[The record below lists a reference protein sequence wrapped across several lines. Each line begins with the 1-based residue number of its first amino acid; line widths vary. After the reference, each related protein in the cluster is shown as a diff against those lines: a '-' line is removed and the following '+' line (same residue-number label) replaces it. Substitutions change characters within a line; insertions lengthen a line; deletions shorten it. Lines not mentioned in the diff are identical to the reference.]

1 MKILADL
8 TTKTFTVDEETLPH
22 LYLGF
27 RDNESQN
34 VTFNNLSFGYKVT
47 SGRKTIATVAYPP
60 EGVQYVS
67 SDQDYISSDTIEVDP
82 DTSYTVAIWVE
93 NAGEKF
99 EGKFTTKTPPA
110 PEPVVTEESPTP

>member
-27 RDNESQN
+27 RDNGSQN
-34 VTFNNLSFGYKVT
+34 VTFNNLSFGYKIT
-47 SGRKTIATVAYPP
+47 SGRKNVASGTYPA

-67 SDQDYISSDTIEVDP
+67 SDQDYISSDTIEVTP
-82 DTSYTVAIWVE
+82 ETTYNVSVWVE
-93 NAGEKF
+93 NAGERFEDKF
-99 EGKFTTKTPPA
+99 STTTPAA
-110 PEPVVTEESPTP
+110 PVVEPVDQPQA